1 MTILSRSGFAILISF
16 LLISFSANQT
26 QAYTFSRNLKLGD
39 QGEDVRQLQIV
50 LNQDRATTVALS
62 GPGSSGFETTYFGPA
77 TLAAVKRFQTKYQ
90 AEVLV
95 PAGLTVPSGF
105 VGALTRAKMASLSGI
120 SGLGTILTG
129 SSSGSRSTT
138 VAPSSPTVPANSQ
151 APQTKKPLITAIS
164 PTKAPAGTIITITGE
179 GFLTTGNTVY
189 TGYDRQ
195 VVTSSDG
202 KTITF
207 IFNPPFA
214 SGVQTGGIQFSAI
227 PFHFYVGN
235 ANGTSGE
242 SPEFNLIF

>member
-1 MTILSRSGFAILISF
+1 MATLSRINLVVLASF
-16 LLISFSANQT
+16 LLISFGSNQA

-39 QGEDVRQLQIV
+39 QGEDVRQLQII
-50 LNQDRATTVALS
+50 LNQDQATTVTLS
-62 GPGSSGFETTYFGPA
+62 GAGSKA
-77 TLAAVKRFQTKYQ
+77 KYQ
-90 AEVLV
+90 AEVLI

-129 SSSGSRSTT
+129 SGSGSSA
-138 VAPSSPTVPANSQ
+138 VASKSPTVPASTQ
-151 APQTKKPLITAIS
+151 AAQAKKPLITAIS

-179 GFLTTGNTVY
+179 GFLPTGNTVY

-195 VVTSSDG
+195 TVTSSDG

-214 SGVQTGGIQFSAI
+214 SGVQTGGHLQFSGI

-235 ANGTSGE
+235 TNGTSGE